1 MMSLVKKAVL
11 AGMVVSALVVAP
23 LACGD
28 EPSLIEP
35 RSPVDADRWGDV
47 TVIGLRDAAK
57 DSAAWLDGAALDR
70 GPPPRPGGWAEV
82 AGLSSTCHFYI
93 STTPELAAPAL
104 NWKACPS
111 GLPCMLAIPNDPFPW
126 NSLLRDVRPTIVAPP
141 YEDSSGVYFSYTD
154 VVVAAA
160 AGPGWRYAVVQA
172 MDGAAKV
179 VLAGAFGAD
188 EVTRAGGCMA
198 QYIQGSAEGYVTVV
212 SELRHEGYGIPANS
226 WLIRSPWGVSAP
238 QVLEVWNRLGA
249 YPLVQGVG
257 GSPSMALLE
266 RTAGGSVFTTA
277 IRGTNITEPGMPIR
291 PSELPRP
298 AIGGYFALMAGAT
311 PTISFV
317 DESGD
322 VRVVVRPMP
331 GKRIAYYMLDEN
343 PPGLPARPKDL
354 VWLEGDLDDSATT
367 GILYASPY
375 ATRETELVRRAVA
388 RVRLRAGVANRG
400 VFACPSDDGTMRVVR
415 LADGLG
421 WSIPSEP
428 SVALTFASWVND
440 DSVWSYVSDIKAGE
454 PGYPRRAGFVRLQRP
469 MGPPN
474 VPSGL

>member
-1 MMSLVKKAVL
+1 
-11 AGMVVSALVVAP
+11 
-23 LACGD
+23 
-28 EPSLIEP
+28 
-35 RSPVDADRWGDV
+35 
-47 TVIGLRDAAK
+47 
-57 DSAAWLDGAALDR
+57 
-70 GPPPRPGGWAEV
+70 
-82 AGLSSTCHFYI
+82 
-93 STTPELAAPAL
+93 
-104 NWKACPS
+104 
-111 GLPCMLAIPNDPFPW
+111 
-126 NSLLRDVRPTIVAPP
+126 
-141 YEDSSGVYFSYTD
+141 
-154 VVVAAA
+154 
-160 AGPGWRYAVVQA
+160 
-172 MDGAAKV
+172 
-179 VLAGAFGAD
+179 
-188 EVTRAGGCMA
+188 
-198 QYIQGSAEGYVTVV
+198 
-212 SELRHEGYGIPANS
+212 
-226 WLIRSPWGVSAP
+226 
-238 QVLEVWNRLGA
+238 
-249 YPLVQGVG
+249 
-257 GSPSMALLE
+257 MALLE

-440 DSVWSYVSDIKAGE
+440 DSVWSYISDIKAGE